1 MALDADDIERL
12 RDRTTQLLSETT
24 LLIQQCNSLKLKVGI
39 HTQQLRSLFIV
50 CGILVA
56 MSSGVN
62 IYASEQ
68 PSAGGGASPLKG
80 EISPQ
85 FLELLMVLAGGGSV
99 LYGVSKGGKS
109 E

>member
-12 RDRTTQLLSETT
+12 RDRTTQLLTETT

-39 HTQQLRSLFIV
+39 QGQQLRSLFIV

-56 MSSGVN
+56 MAGGVN
-62 IYASEQ
+62 INASE
-68 PSAGGGASPLKG
+68 PSGSGGETAALKG
-80 EISPQ
+80 QISPQ
-85 FLELLMVLAGGGSV
+85 FLELLMVLAGGGSL